1 MAGDG
6 AEADRAAM
14 AAAVEAVG
22 RWWSEAPYFAAA
34 ERHMDEQWRKLI
46 LPFLRFDESG
56 IDCAGVVELGAGRGR
71 TAAKLLPS
79 AGELHLVD
87 LHANNLEACRRE
99 LSEIPCLGPYDA
111 AEGAIVCRDAN
122 SPPSRMNCWTS
133 SWPDPTPGPLWPTGA
148 CWTG

>member
-1 MAGDG
+1 
-6 AEADRAAM
+6 M

-46 LPFLRFDESG
+46 LPFLRFEESG
-56 IDCAGVVELGAGRGR
+56 IDCAVVVELGAWRGR

-87 LHANNLEACRRE
+87 LHANNLEACGGNCQKFRVWGRTMLLKE
-99 LSEIPCLGPYDA
+99 PSYA
-111 AEGAIVCRDAN
+111 ATQTARH
-122 SPPSRMNCWTS
+122 
-133 SWPDPTPGPLWPTGA
+133 PG
-148 CWTG
+148 